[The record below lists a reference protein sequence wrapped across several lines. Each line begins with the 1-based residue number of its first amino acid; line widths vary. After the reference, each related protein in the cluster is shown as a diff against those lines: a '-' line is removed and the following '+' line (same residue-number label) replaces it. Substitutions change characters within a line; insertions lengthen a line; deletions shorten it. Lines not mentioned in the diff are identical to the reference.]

1 MYSKIPSGLPNKGAT
16 CFANS
21 FIQLFMCMEEFIKFI
36 LLENN
41 IENIKYFIKCYYIKN
56 NIEKS
61 ITDFLKYI
69 GIKSMSSQED
79 AHEFFIKFIDNI
91 RGKMI
96 DKENDIN
103 QLLCILVKN
112 NTFRSDTKIETNYK
126 TNNILLNES
135 SFVKHESIISIELKK
150 NGSEYKFYDSYI
162 SYTSY
167 EVLKKDERTI
177 NNTGTKKWAYA
188 RQLTILSAPK
198 YFIISL
204 KRFIY
209 DVFGKISQKIDD
221 KITDIPINNFNI
233 FPLAN
238 KSEYKYYNLK
248 GFINH
253 SGGTGGGHY
262 FAFVRKQN
270 NWYLCNDSNVSAVSI
285 GHIPHALMQSYILL
299 YERID
304 DNLNIGAGTGL
315 PSAPPIASP
324 SASGTG
330 PSTGSPSASPS
341 ASTSA
346 SPSRSGTGPPSVSN
360 SASTSRSGTGPHSA
374 SPSVSPITPPS
385 VSPITPPSV
394 SPIELSLN
402 KTTIPQIL
410 PSSPNVSK
418 KSLNMLTYNVSW
430 GCMTENPLNRTAVA
444 IATKCATLGNNTCAK
459 NIAQVINDN
468 VKTGYNFIFLQ
479 EASNLDI
486 LIKNSSVLKTMTHI
500 DNSINVLDK
509 SGKTIGS
516 SVVSLFYSND
526 YQLIHSINGNINDNY
541 DPRPIII
548 AFFKNNKTN
557 ENLIVIN
564 FHNAHSLFKDALEQR
579 ISDIF
584 KNLKLNKTISNI
596 ESNNWT
602 VIVGGDF
609 NDHGGYN
616 YWKKFTPFKYCTT
629 FKFKDISV
637 LLKKMP
643 PHSCC
648 IGKSSIRTD
657 KNKDP
662 FYGDYILFSENIHN
676 KYNIDLAVPE
686 KFNYDANK
694 FPTSDHLPVQALC
707 SEK

>member
-1 MYSKIPSGLPNKGAT
+1 
-16 CFANS
+16 
-21 FIQLFMCMEEFIKFI
+21 
-36 LLENN
+36 
-41 IENIKYFIKCYYIKN
+41 
-56 NIEKS
+56 
-61 ITDFLKYI
+61 
-69 GIKSMSSQED
+69 
-79 AHEFFIKFIDNI
+79 
-91 RGKMI
+91 
-96 DKENDIN
+96 
-103 QLLCILVKN
+103 
-112 NTFRSDTKIETNYK
+112 
-126 TNNILLNES
+126 
-135 SFVKHESIISIELKK
+135 
-150 NGSEYKFYDSYI
+150 
-162 SYTSY
+162 
-167 EVLKKDERTI
+167 
-177 NNTGTKKWAYA
+177 
-188 RQLTILSAPK
+188 
-198 YFIISL
+198 
-204 KRFIY
+204 
-209 DVFGKISQKIDD
+209 
-221 KITDIPINNFNI
+221 
-233 FPLAN
+233 
-238 KSEYKYYNLK
+238 
-248 GFINH
+248 
-253 SGGTGGGHY
+253 
-262 FAFVRKQN
+262 
-270 NWYLCNDSNVSAVSI
+270 
-285 GHIPHALMQSYILL
+285 MQSYILL

-360 SASTSRSGTGPHSA
+360 SASTSRSGTGPPSVSNSASTSRSGTGPHSA

-402 KTTIPQIL
+402 KTTISQIL

-509 SGKTIGS
+509 SGKSIGS

-526 YQLIHSINGNINDNY
+526 YQLISSINGNINDNY

-564 FHNAHSLFKDALEQR
+564 FHNAHDLIKDTLEQR
-579 ISDIF
+579 ISDIV

-616 YWKKFTPFKYCTT
+616 YWNKNRKNNNFIPFKHTT

-637 LLKKMP
+637 SLKKMP

-648 IGKSSIRTD
+648 IGKSSIRTN

-662 FYGDYILFSENIHN
+662 FYGDYILFSENIHE
-676 KYNIDLAVPE
+676 KYNIDLAVPA